1 MAALSFS
8 AIQVMVRN
16 AITHSKCTDNR
27 VSAFPKAISET
38 VNLDIES
45 PHEALTLLLSNSVE
59 RLNLLKWLTIQKF
72 ESEAD
77 NIITS
82 YGLD

>member
-1 MAALSFS
+1 MITISREKMAALSFS

-38 VNLDIES
+38 VNLDTES
-45 PHEALTLLLSNSVE
+45 PP
-59 RLNLLKWLTIQKF
+59 
-72 ESEAD
+72 
-77 NIITS
+77 
-82 YGLD
+82 